1 MSNAD
6 FQVSKESEK
15 IVASGV
21 DEEELECLPENEMEN
36 EVEKDIDKLSVPFIC
51 VLGMLQRMTVKVPD
65 KVQSRLLILGSVIS
79 VLNALQEV
87 KTKEDKEDDLR
98 LQVRTLHPRLPCRLI
113 VICSI
118 LIYLREYAFKFID
131 FIHLLICM
139 LHFY

>member
-6 FQVSKESEK
+6 FQSTKEAEK
-15 IVASGV
+15 VVASGV

-51 VLGMLQRMTVKVPD
+51 VLGMLQRITVKVPD
-65 KVQSRLLILGSVIS
+65 KAQSRLLILGSVIS

-98 LQVRTLHPRLPCRLI
+98 LQVRKPVVKDFTMTISGL
-113 VICSI
+113 
-118 LIYLREYAFKFID
+118 YLREYVLRIVFYICLPID
-131 FIHLLICM
+131 
-139 LHFY
+139 